1 LEAPITLSPRPGKAS
16 IIETIIHPEHLS
28 MLTEVLARYCRTARI
43 EPGTLQY
50 ALTGKR
56 IIALFQ
62 IGVHTE
68 DEILASLDGDGT

>member
-1 LEAPITLSPRPGKAS
+1 
-16 IIETIIHPEHLS
+16 

-50 ALTGKR
+50 ALTGQR